1 VENNYNIS
9 EVNCNGGESMEEVRY
24 MISEASKRV
33 GVESHTLR
41 YWEDELNLPIGRNEM
56 GHRYYR
62 DSDIELLKVSKQ
74 LKEQGFQLKAIKM
87 LLPNLNKI
95 EFLDDQTMV
104 KLKNELNGKVNDM
117 WKNEKS
123 SEKEH
128 EEGTSLVTNEIKN
141 EILEE
146 EDKMSQFKAIMS
158 QIIKSALQDNN
169 SELSGEISSS
179 VTDSVVK
186 EMNFIVRMQEEKEE
200 ERFRKFDATLRD
212 YQRSRMHAAAT
223 FEGKRRKNSKFF
235 KKHKV
240 YI

>member
-1 VENNYNIS
+1 
-9 EVNCNGGESMEEVRY
+9 MEEVRY

-62 DSDIELLKVSKQ
+62 DSDIELLKASKQ

-104 KLKNELNGKVNDM
+104 KLKDELNGKVNDM
-117 WKNEKS
+117 WKEENI

-128 EEGTSLVTNEIKN
+128 EEGTSLVASDIENEIP
-141 EILEE
+141 EE
-146 EDKMSQFKAIMS
+146 QDKMSQFKAVMS
-158 QIIKSALQDNN
+158 QIIKAALKDNN
-169 SELSGEISSS
+169 SELSGDISSN
-179 VTDSVVK
+179 VTNSVVK
-186 EMNFIVRMQEEKEE
+186 EMNFIMHIQEEKEE
-200 ERFRKFDATLRD
+200 ERYRKFDATLRD
-212 YQRSRMHAAAT
+212 YQRSRMHAAAA
-223 FEGKRRKNSKFF
+223 FDGKKRKKSKFF

>member
-1 VENNYNIS
+1 
-9 EVNCNGGESMEEVRY
+9 MEEVRY

-62 DSDIELLKVSKQ
+62 DSDIELLKASKQ

-104 KLKNELNGKVNDM
+104 KLKDELNGKVNDM
-117 WKNEKS
+117 WKEENI

-128 EEGTSLVTNEIKN
+128 EEGTSLVASDIENEIP
-141 EILEE
+141 EE
-146 EDKMSQFKAIMS
+146 QDKMSQFKAVMS
-158 QIIKSALQDNN
+158 QIIKAALKDNN
-169 SELSGEISSS
+169 SELSGDISSS
-179 VTDSVVK
+179 VTNSVVK
-186 EMNFIVRMQEEKEE
+186 EMNFIMHIQEEKEE
-200 ERFRKFDATLRD
+200 ERYRKFDATLRD
-212 YQRSRMHAAAT
+212 YQRSRMHAAAA
-223 FEGKRRKNSKFF
+223 FDGKKRKKSKFF

>member
-1 VENNYNIS
+1 
-9 EVNCNGGESMEEVRY
+9 MEEVRY

-56 GHRYYR
+56 GHRYYK
-62 DSDIELLKVSKQ
+62 DSDIKLLMASKQ

-95 EFLDDQTMV
+95 ESLDDQTMI
-104 KLKNELNGKVNDM
+104 KLKNELNRKVNDM
-117 WKNEKS
+117 WKDEKT

-128 EEGTSLVTNEIKN
+128 EEGTSLIASDIKQEIS
-141 EILEE
+141 EQD
-146 EDKMSQFKAIMS
+146 DKMSQFKAIMS
-158 QIIKSALQDNN
+158 QIIKSALKDNN
-169 SELSGEISSS
+169 TELTGEICTN

-186 EMNFIVRMQEEKEE
+186 EIGFILRMQEEKEE
-200 ERFRKFDATLRD
+200 ERYRKFDATLRD
-212 YQRSRMHAAAT
+212 YQKSRMHAAAT
-223 FEGKRRKNSKFF
+223 FEGKKRKRSKFF